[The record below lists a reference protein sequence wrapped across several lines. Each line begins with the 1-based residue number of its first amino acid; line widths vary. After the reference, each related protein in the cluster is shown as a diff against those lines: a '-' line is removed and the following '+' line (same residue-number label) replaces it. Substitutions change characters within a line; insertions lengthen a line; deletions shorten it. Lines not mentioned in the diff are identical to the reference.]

1 MGICCLVSITPWN
14 PLFWMIGWWKT
25 FQDDPIVPVMCF
37 RMPHSHQRV
46 EPGDNVEEQ
55 FPVKVSSNCPCWVH
69 KLCYSSWLMAQ
80 AMHRVWVFCCALI
93 STMPLGSN
101 IHGDILR
108 PYMRAQCG
116 DFGGR
121 SPARLWHVSVWRLM
135 EVGGAVWKTFSI
147 HFQYIFNTFSSFKM
161 FQVDLVLIRAPG
173 SCRSENDLSLRGLR
187 GLWTI
192 SVPNSGK
199 RYGELLQKA
208 MRRCLFFETAFVKPL
223 GAASCQSTS

>member
-1 MGICCLVSITPWN
+1 MQILLELPWWPKDTPWAFVAWS
-14 PLFWMIGWWKT
+14 PFSPHEIHCFRWLDAEKP

-101 IHGDILR
+101 IHADILR

-147 HFQYIFNTFSSFKM
+147 HFQVSRCFK
-161 FQVDLVLIRAPG
+161 
-173 SCRSENDLSLRGLR
+173 
-187 GLWTI
+187 
-192 SVPNSGK
+192 
-199 RYGELLQKA
+199 
-208 MRRCLFFETAFVKPL
+208 
-223 GAASCQSTS
+223 